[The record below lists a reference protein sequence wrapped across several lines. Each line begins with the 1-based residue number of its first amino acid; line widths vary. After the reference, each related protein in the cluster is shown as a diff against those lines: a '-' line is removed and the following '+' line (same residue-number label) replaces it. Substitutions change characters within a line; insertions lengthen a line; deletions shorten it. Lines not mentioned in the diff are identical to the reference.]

1 MFRFNQP
8 CVHLTRTASKY
19 LLNSFHLRSHLAEV
33 RDFDRI
39 SGTITITC
47 PAWPDE
53 PERWVSPS
61 QLYSRSGAAPA
72 LLASIGA
79 KLDAALE
86 VRLPFS
92 VPFIR
97 RKKKR
102 LFLQLVFIIALNACG
117 CGDHCIYWGFTI
129 SFHYR
134 VERMRL
140 WRPLYILGV

>member
-1 MFRFNQP
+1 VLTLDVSIQP
-8 CVHLTRTASKY
+8 TIRTPDPRTASKY
-19 LLNSFHLRSHLAEV
+19 LLNSSHLRSHLAEV

-39 SGTITITC
+39 SGMITITC

-53 PERWVSPS
+53 PERWVPPS

-86 VRLPFS
+86 VRLPFG

-97 RKKKR
+97 CNA
-102 LFLQLVFIIALNACG
+102 FLSII
-117 CGDHCIYWGFTI
+117 
-129 SFHYR
+129 FHYR
-134 VERMRL
+134 VEIMRL
-140 WRPLYILGV
+140 WRP